1 MTPTNCVNA
10 RYLRRELG
18 VQHGRGA
25 AWGDG
30 GRAPD
35 SLERWKEGEEEEEE
49 AEEAE
54 EAADR
59 DQSSPWKS
67 RKMVLRNQRWPA
79 SA

>member
-35 SLERWKEGEEEEEE
+35 SLDRWKEGE
-49 AEEAE
+49 E

>member
-30 GRAPD
+30 GRVPD
-35 SLERWKEGEEEEEE
+35 SLDRWKEGE
-49 AEEAE
+49 E

>member
-25 AWGDG
+25 ALGDG

-35 SLERWKEGEEEEEE
+35 SLDRWKEGE
-49 AEEAE
+49 E

>member
-35 SLERWKEGEEEEEE
+35 SLERWEEEE
-49 AEEAE
+49 EEAE

>member
-35 SLERWKEGEEEEEE
+35 SLDRWKEGEEGE
-49 AEEAE
+49 E

>member
-35 SLERWKEGEEEEEE
+35 SLERWEEE